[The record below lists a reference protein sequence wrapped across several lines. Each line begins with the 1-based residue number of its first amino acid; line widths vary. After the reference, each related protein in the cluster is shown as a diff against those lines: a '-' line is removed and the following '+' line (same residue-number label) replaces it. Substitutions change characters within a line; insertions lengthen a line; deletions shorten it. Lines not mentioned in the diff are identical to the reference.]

1 MVGVIRSIKILS
13 LLSFL
18 SLLGACDKQAIELH
32 SEHLNAKDLDE
43 RIRQST
49 GFKNLAGDVSI
60 ELLGSEDS
68 PASLLV
74 RGDRAMIN
82 QIIEIAKVIDR
93 PQSYY
98 LQVTNTQPG
107 SISTSSNDMKILL
120 HPNHQISLGHLTL
133 QSGPWSNYVAGR
145 KHLLELI
152 LNEKLMLKV
161 NLTNGEDSSISYYS
175 GVHPLQLDAWVEAFT
190 LGGIS
195 EKRKVVTTT
204 KKKQLWLRLSKAGSQ
219 SR

>member
-1 MVGVIRSIKILS
+1 MVSMIRSIKILS

-18 SLLGACDKQAIELH
+18 SLLGACDKQAIELR
-32 SEHLNAKDLDE
+32 SEHINAKELGE

-49 GFKNLAGDVSI
+49 GFKNLTGDVSI
-60 ELLGSEDS
+60 ELLSSEDS
-68 PASLLV
+68 PSSLLV
-74 RGDRAMIN
+74 RGDRAKIN
-82 QIIEIAKVIDR
+82 QIIEIAKIIDR

-107 SISTSSNDMKILL
+107 SISTSRNDMKILL
-120 HPNHQISLGHLTL
+120 HPNQQISLGHITL
-133 QSGPWSNYVAGR
+133 QNGPWSSYVAGR

-175 GVHPLQLDAWVEAFT
+175 GVHPLQLDAWVEVFT